1 MNIKDQVQEIIN
13 SRKGLG
19 SYVGRGRLA
28 VIEKNLAFVEKLEAE
43 VGAFEKFLGNIQ
55 VEIQAA
61 NSTFAD
67 FIEKQPKFL
76 AKLDAVQLDGLKQK
90 IAAQKRELLRLH
102 NRFSRESVQIA
113 FIGQARQGKSRFL
126 QRISGLND
134 EIIPSSSATDCTGAI
149 SIIKNY
155 DGVSTD
161 CFEVELEY
169 YSVLEFI
176 AAVNNKLA
184 QLFPNSNLSISTL
197 SEIPNLSE
205 KPEFK
210 NTEDRELLDFKETY
224 IDGYNLYAQLLGK
237 PNEVKNDAKIVAEYV
252 SKYKIFD
259 SEKEVPKEYSVYRKE
274 KKCGSGM
281 VQVLFCKY
289 VAVKVAYI
297 TTRFPYHDAGK
308 IVLVDTIGLGNSS
321 TEVEDKAKMFDVLK
335 NESDAAVYIYK
346 PSEDGASKSPKAEV
360 DLLEELQRELA
371 DYNPSKWCVG
381 VINKKSEANCTKKGR
396 EYEMYKDYLRTIQ
409 DTLSKE
415 TVLAWCKIVDA
426 MSEREVTDNLVIPL
440 LQTVIKNIDDIDSS
454 FMIKAEDDAVMLYNE
469 YMDVCSKIGALC
481 NLFVTNEDKKAI
493 FDAEFENLQLKTEL
507 EAYVENLHE
516 HVNEPSMKIVED
528 LAPFVDKITSYIPKA
543 NDIEKK
549 MRQGGTYAWDDTVY
563 GLYMDEIR
571 SRILSV
577 LKQVGSQSI
586 LAIQSQVQN
595 DLISM
600 LFESGGLKNIK
611 LKSFSSNVP
620 SAKWFKAFIAEKLN
634 HYPVLKSAFQS
645 VAEFEMRI
653 EGFVYSKCICA
664 CEKLRPGKTKLPV
677 VEEEQTIEDRAI
689 YIQQALYAVILDVKQ
704 RLFNELKIPQ
714 KGTFVSQDSK
724 PIDEFSMPNVIMW
737 CMADTFRQEIRN
749 GQGGREL
756 ESFYWENAN
765 CIWRDKILQGEKL
778 HESATIWN
786 EWSERLNS
794 ICEIENFRLISNL

>member
-19 SYVGRGRLA
+19 SYAGRGRLA
-28 VIEKNLAFVEKLEAE
+28 VIERNLAFVEKLEAE
-43 VGAFEKFLGNIQ
+43 INEFECFLGNIRAD
-55 VEIQAA
+55 IHAS
-61 NSTFAD
+61 NSPFGD
-67 FIEKQPKFL
+67 FIEKQPSFL
-76 AKLDAVQLDGLKQK
+76 LKLEDIRLHDLKQK
-90 IAAQKRELLRLH
+90 ILSQKKELLRLH
-102 NRFSRESVQIA
+102 NRFSRENVQIA

-155 DGVSTD
+155 DGVLTD

-176 AAVNNKLA
+176 TAVNNKLA
-184 QLFPNSNLSISTL
+184 QLFPNSNLSVSSL
-197 SEIPNLSE
+197 LEIPNLSA
-205 KPEFK
+205 KPEFT
-210 NTEDRELLDFKETY
+210 NVDDREVLEFKETY
-224 IDGYNLYAQLLGK
+224 IEGYNIYAPLIGK
-237 PNEVKNDAKIVAEYV
+237 ENEIKKDEKLVAEYV

-259 SEKEVPKEYSVYRKE
+259 SDNEIPGEYSVYRKE
-274 KKCGSGM
+274 KKSGSGM

-297 TTRFPYHDAGK
+297 TTRFPYPDAGK

-346 PSEDGASKSPKAEV
+346 PSEDGASKSPKAEIE
-360 DLLEELQRELA
+360 LLGELQKELA

-381 VINKKSEANCTKKGR
+381 VINKKSELNCTKKGR
-396 EYEMYKDYLRTIQ
+396 DYEMYKDYLSSIQ
-409 DTLSKE
+409 ERFSNE
-415 TVLAWCKIVDA
+415 NVLAWCAIVDA
-426 MSEREVTDNLVIPL
+426 MSETEVTNHLIIPL
-440 LQTVIKNIDDIDSS
+440 LQTIIKNINDIDSS
-454 FMIKAEDDAVMLYNE
+454 FMLKAEEDAVVLYNG
-469 YMDVCSKIGALC
+469 YVDVCSKIGALC
-481 NLFVTNEDKKAI
+481 NLFVTNENKKAI
-493 FDAEFENLQLKTEL
+493 FDTEFENLQLKTEL
-507 EAYVENLHE
+507 EAYVENLHK
-516 HVNEPSMKIVED
+516 HVNEPSTKIVAD

-543 NDIEKK
+543 YEIEKK

-600 LFESGGLKNIK
+600 LFEAGGLKNIK

-620 SAKWFKAFIAEKLN
+620 STKWFKTFIAEKLN
-634 HYPVLKSAFQS
+634 SYPVLKSAFQS

-664 CEKLRPGKTKLPV
+664 CEKLRPGKTKLPAI
-677 VEEEQTIEDRAI
+677 EEQSIEDRAI

-704 RLFNELKIPQ
+704 RLFNELKIPP
-714 KGTFVSQDSK
+714 KGTFVLQDSK
-724 PIDEFSMPNVIMW
+724 PMDEFSMPNVIMW

-794 ICEIENFRLISNL
+794 ICEIENFKLINNL

>member
-1 MNIKDQVQEIIN
+1 M
-13 SRKGLG
+13 
-19 SYVGRGRLA
+19 
-28 VIEKNLAFVEKLEAE
+28 
-43 VGAFEKFLGNIQ
+43 
-55 VEIQAA
+55 
-61 NSTFAD
+61 T
-67 FIEKQPKFL
+67 
-76 AKLDAVQLDGLKQK
+76 
-90 IAAQKRELLRLH
+90 
-102 NRFSRESVQIA
+102 
-113 FIGQARQGKSRFL
+113 
-126 QRISGLND
+126 D

-149 SIIKNY
+149 SIIKND
-155 DGVSTD
+155 DGGAID

-184 QLFPNSNLSISTL
+184 QLFPNSNVSVSSLP
-197 SEIPNLSE
+197 EIPNLST

-210 NTEDRELLDFKETY
+210 NVDVGEVREFKETY
-224 IDGYNLYAQLLGK
+224 IDGYKIYAPLLGRN
-237 PNEVKNDAKIVAEYV
+237 NEIKTDKKTVAEHV

-259 SEKEVPKEYSVYRKE
+259 SDNEIPGEYSIYRKE
-274 KKCGSGM
+274 NKSGSGM

-297 TTRFPYHDAGK
+297 TTRFPYNDAGK

-321 TEVEDKAKMFDVLK
+321 TEIEDKAKMFDVLK

-346 PSEDGASKSPKAEV
+346 PSEDGASKKPKAEME
-360 DLLEELQRELA
+360 LLGELQKELA
-371 DYNPSKWCVG
+371 DYSPSKWCVG
-381 VINKKSEANCTKKGR
+381 VINKKSEFNCTKKGR
-396 EYEMYKDYLRTIQ
+396 EYEMYKDYLSSIQ
-409 DTLSKE
+409 ETFSKE
-415 TVLAWCKIVDA
+415 NVLAWCEIVDA
-426 MSEREVTDNLVIPL
+426 MSESEVTNHLIIPL
-440 LQTVIKNIDDIDSS
+440 LQTIIKNIDDIDSS
-454 FMIKAEDDAVMLYNE
+454 FMLKAEEDAVVLYNG
-469 YMDVCSKIGALC
+469 YMDVCSRIGALC
-481 NLFVTNEDKKAI
+481 SLFVTNEDKKAI

-507 EAYVENLHE
+507 EAYVENLHRR
-516 HVNEPSMKIVED
+516 VNEPSMKIVED
-528 LAPFVDKITSYIPKA
+528 LAPFVDKITLYIPKA
-543 NDIEKK
+543 YEIEKK

-571 SRILSV
+571 SRILSI

-600 LFESGGLKNIK
+600 LYEAGGLKNIK

-620 SAKWFKAFIAEKLN
+620 SAKWFKTFIAEKLN

-677 VEEEQTIEDRAI
+677 VEEEQSIEDRAI
-689 YIQQALYAVILDVKQ
+689 YIQQALYAVILDVKH

-794 ICEIENFRLISNL
+794 ICEIENFKLISNL

>member
-1 MNIKDQVQEIIN
+1 MNTKDQVQEIIN

-43 VGAFEKFLGNIQ
+43 IGAFENFLGNIQ
-55 VEIQAA
+55 GEIQSA
-61 NSTFAD
+61 NSPFAD
-67 FIEKQPKFL
+67 FIEKQPNFL
-76 AKLDAVQLDGLKQK
+76 AKLDAVQLYGLKQK
-90 IAAQKRELLRLH
+90 IAAQKSELLRLH

-155 DGVSTD
+155 DGASTD

-169 YSVLEFI
+169 YSVLEFL

-184 QLFPNSNLSISTL
+184 QLFPNSNLSVSAL

-210 NTEDRELLDFKETY
+210 NTKDGEVHDFKETY

-237 PNEVKNDAKIVAEYV
+237 PNEVKNDEKVVAEYV

-274 KKCGSGM
+274 NKCGSGM
-281 VQVLFCKY
+281 VQVFFCKF

-360 DLLEELQRELA
+360 ELLGELQKELA

-396 EYEMYKDYLRTIQ
+396 EYEMYKDYLSSIQ
-409 DTLSKE
+409 ETFSKE
-415 TVLAWCKIVDA
+415 TVLAWCEIVDA

-440 LQTVIKNIDDIDSS
+440 LQTIIKNIDDIDSS
-454 FMIKAEDDAVMLYNE
+454 FMLKAEDDAVILYNE

-493 FDAEFENLQLKTEL
+493 FDAEFEDLLLKSEL
-507 EAYVENLHE
+507 ETYVENLQS

-528 LAPFVDKITSYIPKA
+528 LAPFVDKVTSYIPKA
-543 NDIEKK
+543 YEIEKK
-549 MRQGGTYAWDDTVY
+549 MRQGGTYAWDDSVY

-577 LKQVGSQSI
+577 LKQVGSQSV
-586 LAIQSQVQN
+586 LAIQTQVQN
-595 DLISM
+595 DLIRM
-600 LFESGGLKNIK
+600 LFEAGGLKNIK
-611 LKSFSSNVP
+611 LKSISSNVP
-620 SAKWFKAFIAEKLN
+620 TTMWFKTFISEKLN

-645 VAEFEMRI
+645 VADFEMRI

-664 CEKLRPGKTKLPV
+664 CEMLRPGKTKLPMI
-677 VEEEQTIEDRAI
+677 EEELSIEDRAI
-689 YIQQALYAVILDVKQ
+689 YIQQALYAVVLDVKQ
-704 RLFNELKIPQ
+704 RLARELRIPQ
-714 KGTFVSQDSK
+714 KGTFASEEYM
-724 PIDEFSMPNVIMW
+724 PIEELSMPNVIMW

-749 GQGGREL
+749 GQGSREL
-756 ESFYWENAN
+756 ENFYWENAN
-765 CIWRDKILQGEKL
+765 YVWREKILQGEKL
-778 HESATIWN
+778 HESAAVWN
-786 EWSERLNS
+786 EWNNRLNS
-794 ICEIENFRLISNL
+794 ICEIENFKLFNS